1 MLNDNYDI
9 SEIKA
14 LTELSEKWNSSIVK
28 CKCLINNKNKWFKIT
43 LLLLR
48 YI

>member
-14 LTELSEKWNSSIVK
+14 LTELSENEI
-28 CKCLINNKNKWFKIT
+28 LQ
-43 LLLLR
+43 LLNVSA
-48 YI
+48 